1 MRYPEF
7 REMVATEYASIF
19 TPYREIPLANNEL
32 LFSYPPATGVKTGST
47 PAAGETLVSS
57 AVVGDEAP
65 VCVVLDARKD
75 RFAASI
81 RALEYGFAAYD
92 RTDLVVEGRRYAGVD
107 VPYRRGET
115 IDLVAE
121 RGVESLVDASPRVE
135 LETELR
141 GTARLG

>member
-1 MRYPEF
+1 M
-7 REMVATEYASIF
+7 
-19 TPYREIPLANNEL
+19 
-32 LFSYPPATGVKTGST
+32 
-47 PAAGETLVSS
+47 
-57 AVVGDEAP
+57 
-65 VCVVLDARKD
+65 CVVLDVRKD

-141 GTARLG
+141 EELPDSANAGVALGEVVVRVDGEKIGGARWWPGPATEGPRWETGCGIPLRGFSQRRDRT